1 MEQIAISSK
10 KVSLGKKLAALVA
23 VGAIVVLSGCSNV
36 NAAATIG
43 SEVITTDQ
51 VQKSVSSILALR
63 KTVDTSSLTLLQG
76 ADIAR
81 NVLNLHIAE
90 LLIKQAAAEKQIVA
104 TDADVAKYKA
114 ELIAQIGGATNLN
127 GGLIQNSIAAE
138 DFNLYARYMV
148 LLSKVTTALNT
159 KSDTTIAKS
168 FLANFFSK
176 VKVTLNARYGK
187 WNAATGQ
194 VDAIDAT
201 SGAVAAP
208 SPTPSK

>member
-1 MEQIAISSK
+1 M
-10 KVSLGKKLAALVA
+10 
-23 VGAIVVLSGCSNV
+23 VLSGCSNV